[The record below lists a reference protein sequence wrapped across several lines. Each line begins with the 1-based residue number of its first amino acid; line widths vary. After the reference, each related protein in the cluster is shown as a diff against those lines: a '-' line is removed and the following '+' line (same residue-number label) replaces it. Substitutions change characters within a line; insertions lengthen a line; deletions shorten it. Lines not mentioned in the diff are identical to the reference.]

1 MPTAGTLPS
10 KFQQHAFHVDFGH
23 GPVYVQRCGALHQGT
38 RLTDVVIE
46 RGLSEDSTFADLMR
60 TPIGSVTVYQTD
72 RKRQV
77 RTAYGLTSPKVVAY
91 SAGPWDNESSEFALE
106 RVTIE
111 YSGFKRTDFPAAKA
125 TGETDA

>member
-38 RLTDVVIE
+38 RVTDVVIE
-46 RGLSEDSTFADLMR
+46 RGLSEDSTFADF
-60 TPIGSVTVYQTD
+60 TVYQTD
-72 RKRQV
+72 RKREV
-77 RTAYGLTSPKVVAY
+77 RTAYALTSPKVVAY
-91 SAGPWDNESSEFALE
+91 SAGPWNNESSEFAEE
-106 RVTIE
+106 RLTIE